1 MVSRVPIRSGENPL
15 PANGPLRSLLGNG
28 RIDFAGVTE
37 PRASARGGNGGVT
50 ALAAPRAYLTPL
62 PPIGLPDGV
71 RVCGTKGAT
80 RQISNKNAKV

>member
-1 MVSRVPIRSGENPL
+1 
-15 PANGPLRSLLGNG
+15 
-28 RIDFAGVTE
+28 
-37 PRASARGGNGGVT
+37 VT